1 MSSVLLVLTT
11 IALLLDVFGDCSFLQ
26 LRISG
31 AFAGSCSHVP
41 DYLNYL
47 CNLQFLAH
55 FLHNFALSR
64 AIYGVD
70 LEGQM
75 RILDLKL
82 F

>member
-1 MSSVLLVLTT
+1 MVLT
-11 IALLLDVFGDCSFLQ
+11 IIVLILDVFRDCSFLQ

-31 AFAGSCSHVP
+31 AFIGSCSHLL

-47 CNLQFLAH
+47 CSLQFLAH

-70 LEGQM
+70 LEGQT